1 MPFDI
6 NANLLALTSKG
17 NITFV
22 RLFDLNT
29 LESNESKLPEGL
41 FIFLQIVL
49 IASAPWKIS
58 SSLSSIAPLSRSY
71 PFSKRDLIRVIFLN

>member
-6 NANLLALTSKG
+6 SANILALTSKG

-29 LESNESKLPEGL
+29 LDNNKSKLLEGL
-41 FIFLQIVL
+41 FICLQIVL
-49 IASAPWKIS
+49 IASAP
-58 SSLSSIAPLSRSY
+58 
-71 PFSKRDLIRVIFLN
+71 